1 MSYGIIGQLLNG
13 GLWRSA
19 LNRFRALSGDGNL
32 DPPVPNL
39 PLETPADGIA
49 RGLAS
54 AAGTGGASAFGTLGA
69 PIPAAA
75 FVSRAQLR
83 ARKKI
88 RPARASGS
96 ASAGAIATG
105 YFLSS
110 ARAAA
115 AGAGG
120 SEVQSATVSWGL
132 GEAMGLGLAA
142 AIGANITPVARP
154 HAQGWIIF

>member
-1 MSYGIIGQLLNG
+1 MSNGIIGQLLNG

-19 LNRFRALSGDGNL
+19 LAGFRALSRDGNL
-32 DPPVPNL
+32 DPPLPNL
-39 PLETPADGIA
+39 PLETPSDGLA

-54 AAGTGGASAFGTLGA
+54 AAGTGNASAVGTLGA

-88 RPARASGS
+88 RRARATGN
-96 ASAGAIATG
+96 ATANAVATG

-110 ARAAA
+110 ARAEA
-115 AGAGG
+115 AGT
-120 SEVQSATVSWGL
+120 SQSDVRAVPIFWGR
-132 GEAMGLGLAA
+132 GEAAGSGAA
-142 AIGANITPVARP
+142 EAIGTNVTPVARP
-154 HAQGWIIF
+154 SAQSWIIF

>member
-1 MSYGIIGQLLNG
+1 MSNMILGQLLNG

-19 LNRFRALSGDGNL
+19 LTGFRALSRDGNL

-39 PLETPADGIA
+39 PLETPEDGLA

-54 AAGTGGASAFGTLGA
+54 AAGSGTAAAVGTLGA

-96 ASAGAIATG
+96 AAASAVAAG

-110 ARAAA
+110 ARAQA

-120 SEVQSATVSWGL
+120 SDVQAAPVAWAM
-132 GEAMGLGLAA
+132 GEAMGSGLAT
-142 AIGANITPVARP
+142 AIGANLTPVARP

>member
-69 PIPAAA
+69 FCA
-75 FVSRAQLR
+75 FGAFRAVSAYG
-83 ARKKI
+83 AFG
-88 RPARASGS
+88 AFCGYGASTPTVPS
-96 ASAGAIATG
+96 PSR
-105 YFLSS
+105 LHHL
-110 ARAAA
+110 
-115 AGAGG
+115 GG
-120 SEVQSATVSWGL
+120 GPFFGQKHRT
-132 GEAMGLGLAA
+132 
-142 AIGANITPVARP
+142 
-154 HAQGWIIF
+154 